1 MCRGVPAF
9 KSAFRPAG
17 RGLSIWIV
25 RIPSNMVLPVRGES
39 DKIIM
44 KMRLQGRFHGRTAQK
59 RKVEGMKKINRIFLV
74 VLTMVLAGLLAGC
87 GTEKA
92 EKAPDAS
99 GISGNMAEKFTDFDG
114 VQSCE
119 ITAGWGKGLHVN
131 YTIEVEQGALELKVT
146 GPAGRVIWQGVFQ
159 EDERGNLDLPIMLGG
174 DYKISMSGQRAGGGF
189 ALAWTVE

>member
-1 MCRGVPAF
+1 M
-9 KSAFRPAG
+9 
-17 RGLSIWIV
+17 
-25 RIPSNMVLPVRGES
+25 N
-39 DKIIM
+39 
-44 KMRLQGRFHGRTAQK
+44 
-59 RKVEGMKKINRIFLV
+59 KINRIFLV
-74 VLTMVLAGLLAGC
+74 VLAFVLAGLLAGC
-87 GTEKA
+87 GAGKA

-99 GISGNMAEKFTDFDG
+99 GISGNMAERFTDFDG